1 MRIAILDPAAGM
13 SGDMTLGALL
23 DAGVDSAW
31 LEDLP
36 ARLGFPSVRVRIG
49 KVERASLTATKV
61 DFEIPEGGSSGRSVG
76 QLVEIVRTAPVSD
89 EVRDRAVRA
98 FELLGEAEG
107 RVHGVAPAEVHLHE
121 VGAVDAVLDV
131 VGAIEGFERLGVTAV
146 YNLPVALGNGWVEA
160 AHGQLPVPA
169 PATALLLEGVE
180 IRSDGPV
187 TGEAT
192 TPTGAVLL
200 RVLSDGAPPARWR
213 MVTSGWGAGGRDTEP
228 YPNALRLM
236 VAEEAHEAG
245 VVEVI
250 ATDMDDLSPEYLE
263 PLRAAVLEAG
273 ALDCAVWPTHGK
285 KGRVSIRLEALAPP
299 EAADRVIDALFAHS
313 TTAGVRRWRAARN
326 TLPRREVVVELEDGA
341 RVRVK
346 VWDGPT
352 GARLKPEYEDV
363 VAAASRLGR
372 PALEV
377 AQAAERG
384 GRALLRD
391 TEVTV
396 TKGVTT

>member
-13 SGDMTLGALL
+13 SGDMALGALL

-36 ARLGFPSVRVRIG
+36 ARLGFPSVRVRIR

-76 QLVEIVRTAPVSD
+76 QLLELVRTAPVSD

-98 FELLGEAEG
+98 FELLAEAEG

-131 VGAIEGFERLGVTAV
+131 VGTIEGFERLGVTAV
-146 YNLPVALGNGWVEA
+146 YNLPVALGSGWVKA

-263 PLRAAVLEAG
+263 PLRTAVLEAG
-273 ALDCAVWPTHGK
+273 ALDCAVWPTQGK

-299 EAADRVIDALFAHS
+299 EAADRVIEAMFAHS

-326 TLPRREVVVELEDGA
+326 TLPRREVVVELEDGS

-346 VWDGPT
+346 VWDGPA
-352 GARLKPEYEDV
+352 GATLKPEYEDV

-377 AQAAERG
+377 ARVAERR

-391 TEVTV
+391 TDVTV
-396 TKGVTT
+396 NKGVTT